1 MRKAGRCMD
10 HEGVGGFLESI
21 LAVMVVITASS
32 VLLVV
37 LMSGALQVEDEI
49 DREYM
54 ITWLDANG
62 LYSQD
67 RAIILEG
74 PGKVALPSH
83 LPEDISG
90 MTILYRGPGNSTS
103 LLVLDQGGPPKGD
116 VLAFQLPLLIKMDG
130 RNVPGVLEVRAWR

>member
-1 MRKAGRCMD
+1 MRKAGRCKD

-32 VLLVV
+32 VFLVV
-37 LMSGALQVEDEI
+37 LTSGTLQVEDEI
-49 DREYM
+49 GRKEM

-67 RAIILEG
+67 GAIVLDG

-83 LPEDISG
+83 LPEGISG
-90 MTILYRGPGNSTS
+90 MTILYRGSGNSTS

-116 VLAFQLPLLIKMDG
+116 VLSFQLPLLIKMDG
-130 RNVPGVLEVRAWR
+130 RSVPGVMEVRAWR